1 MNRLKSKQRRSYPS
15 TDPGQPMR
23 AEQQPRLP
31 PGDPCPAQSLY
42 QAAVAPD
49 LSKMTSTLM
58 LPQPDCVFIIFFVSF
73 IQMFRIQQMLFSKPA
88 LLFLRVFEA
97 PRDCG
102 GGGRGGRSRWGG
114 RTCCPELL
122 LRLLMLL
129 RFWQKLH
136 SVLPRRCLPVSQ
148 CKRRSQWPFV
158 PRPHRE
164 EVWSS
169 GRN

>member
-1 MNRLKSKQRRSYPS
+1 
-15 TDPGQPMR
+15 MR

-88 LLFLRVFEA
+88 LLFLRVFLKH
-97 PRDCG
+97 
-102 GGGRGGRSRWGG
+102 RG
-114 RTCCPELL
+114 T
-122 LRLLMLL
+122 
-129 RFWQKLH
+129 
-136 SVLPRRCLPVSQ
+136 V
-148 CKRRSQWPFV
+148 
-158 PRPHRE
+158 E
-164 EVWSS
+164 EVVGEDKAGGVGGLAAQSCC
-169 GRN
+169 